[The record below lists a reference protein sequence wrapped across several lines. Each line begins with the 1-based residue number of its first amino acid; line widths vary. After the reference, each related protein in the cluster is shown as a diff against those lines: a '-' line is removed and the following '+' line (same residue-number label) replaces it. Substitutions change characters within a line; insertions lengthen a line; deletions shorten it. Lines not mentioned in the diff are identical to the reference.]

1 MDWRIFGYIAIGI
14 VYFVLVLML
23 WKTVAELIRALK
35 NR

>member
-14 VYFVLVLML
+14 VYFVVVLVL
-23 WKTVAELIRALK
+23 WKTAAELIRDLK